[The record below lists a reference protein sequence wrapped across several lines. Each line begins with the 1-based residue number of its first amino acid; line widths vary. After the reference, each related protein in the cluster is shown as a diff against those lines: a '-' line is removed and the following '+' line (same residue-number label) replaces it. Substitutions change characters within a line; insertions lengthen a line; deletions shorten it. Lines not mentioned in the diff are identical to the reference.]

1 MSPDPCKVLL
11 SSSCGPLFLLAFPWG
26 RSDVRGVFCEFCL
39 PMCTLKRHSCLQAW
53 REGGGRP
60 GAPSF
65 SWSLC
70 HAASAP
76 PAPGGI
82 TPCPGEVSNLEMS
95 FLNFQGIDKS
105 LLCPWGT
112 LAPDRRFPHAFFFP
126 EHCWQW
132 SNRAEHED
140 LSTLQG
146 NGEVLIMLIMEIR
159 DNLVLCT
166 VPRRGEL
173 GHPILVSAQCSAP
186 WLCPVAVP
194 WHCAPSSGAEGSSR
208 SWLGSAASRSAQAG
222 ARAGVA
228 AFTWCQL

>member
-1 MSPDPCKVLL
+1 MSPDPCKGLF
-11 SSSCGPLFLLAFPWG
+11 SSSCGPLFLLTFPWG

-53 REGGGRP
+53 GEGGGRP
-60 GAPSF
+60 GASSF

-112 LAPDRRFPHAFFFP
+112 LAPDRWFPHAFFFP

-159 DNLVLCT
+159 DNLCHGEGNWVTPSWFLLNAPHPGCVLRLGLGT
-166 VPRRGEL
+166 VLP
-173 GHPILVSAQCSAP
+173 AP
-186 WLCPVAVP
+186 GLK
-194 WHCAPSSGAEGSSR
+194 GA
-208 SWLGSAASRSAQAG
+208 AG
-222 ARAGVA
+222 AGWGLQHHAQHRQGHVLVLLPSRGAS
-228 AFTWCQL
+228 CEPL